1 MAILA
6 DISQDTMMF
15 QRDGL
20 KKDVATALAE
30 VSAALREKGYN
41 PVDQLVGYLLSG
53 DPTYITNYK
62 DARMVIRQ
70 FERYEL
76 LEEVVQRYL
85 RQDEQR

>member
-1 MAILA
+1 MVTLA

-15 QRDGL
+15 QRDGV
-20 KKDVATALAE
+20 KKNVTTALAE

-76 LEEVVQRYL
+76 LEEFVQRYL
-85 RQDEQR
+85 QEDQKE

>member
-1 MAILA
+1 MT

-15 QRDGL
+15 QRDGV
-20 KKDVATALAE
+20 KKNVATALAE

-76 LEEVVQRYL
+76 LEEFVQRYL
-85 RQDEQR
+85 QHDQNE